1 MIPFSFCIQRYCPF
15 QSISY
20 DAQEDNIRT
29 AVKKVVQWG
38 GWGWWWMSDSA
49 NYQSDIDL
57 TTAVRV
63 YAFPGFGINVFFSRY
78 ESWRLFLVQGGF
90 F

>member
-1 MIPFSFCIQRYCPF
+1 
-15 QSISY
+15 
-20 DAQEDNIRT
+20 
-29 AVKKVVQWG
+29 
-38 GWGWWWMSDSA
+38 MSDSA

-78 ESWRLFLVQGGF
+78 GSWRLFLLQGGF
-90 F
+90 FLMLRPNNNQV